1 MKRIFLLIAL
11 IVCVIL
17 SVACASSTDTGTVN
31 TGAAVA
37 TNGQGRFQMKTKI
50 LFINGSE
57 NRDGNTSRMA
67 KQLLGNTQ
75 YDQLNLVD
83 YRVDSLGQ
91 HFEGDQFD
99 VVLKAMQDADV
110 IVFGT
115 PVYWHTMSGS
125 MKNVIDRM
133 YDIRDTANLQ
143 GKQLYF
149 IIQGADPT
157 PQSIES
163 TEYIMTRFAKVYG
176 LELKGMASN
185 SSELQALQSMIQK

>member
-1 MKRIFLLIAL
+1 MKRIFLFIAL
-11 IVCVIL
+11 IVCMIL

-110 IVFGT
+110 IVLGT

-133 YDIRDTANLQ
+133 YDIRDTVNLQ

-185 SSELQALQSMIQK
+185 SSELKALQSMIQK

>member
-11 IVCVIL
+11 IVCMIL

-110 IVFGT
+110 IVLGT

-185 SSELQALQSMIQK
+185 FSELQALQSMIQK

>member
-11 IVCVIL
+11 IVCMIL

-110 IVFGT
+110 IVLGT

-133 YDIRDTANLQ
+133 YDIRDTVNLQ

-185 SSELQALQSMIQK
+185 FSELQALQSMIQK

>member
-1 MKRIFLLIAL
+1 MAIQ
-11 IVCVIL
+11 
-17 SVACASSTDTGTVN
+17 
-31 TGAAVA
+31 AVW
-37 TNGQGRFQMKTKI
+37 R
-50 LFINGSE
+50 
-57 NRDGNTSRMA
+57 

-110 IVFGT
+110 IVLGT

-125 MKNVIDRM
+125 LKNVIDRM
-133 YDIRDTANLQ
+133 YNVRDTANLQ

-157 PQSIES
+157 PQS
-163 TEYIMTRFAKVYG
+163 
-176 LELKGMASN
+176 N
-185 SSELQALQSMIQK
+185 

>member
-11 IVCVIL
+11 IVCMIL
-17 SVACASSTDTGTVN
+17 SVACASSTDTGSVN
-31 TGAAVA
+31 TGAAVT

-99 VVLKAMQDADV
+99 VVLTAMQDADV

-125 MKNVIDRM
+125 MKNIIDRM

-185 SSELQALQSMIQK
+185 SSELQSLQSMIQK

>member
-1 MKRIFLLIAL
+1 MKRIFLFIAL
-11 IVCVIL
+11 IVCMIL

-110 IVFGT
+110 IVLGT

-133 YDIRDTANLQ
+133 YDICDTVNLQ

>member
-11 IVCVIL
+11 IVCMIL
-17 SVACASSTDTGTVN
+17 SVACASSTDTGSVN
-31 TGAAVA
+31 TGAAVT

-185 SSELQALQSMIQK
+185 SSELQSLQSMIQK

>member
-1 MKRIFLLIAL
+1 MKRIFILIVL
-11 IVCVIL
+11 IVCMIL
-17 SVACASSTDTGTVN
+17 SVACASSTDNGTVN

-110 IVFGT
+110 IVLGT

-176 LELKGMASN
+176 LKLKGMASN
-185 SSELQALQSMIQK
+185 SIELQALQSMIQK

>member
-11 IVCVIL
+11 IVCMIL

-31 TGAAVA
+31 TGAAVT

-110 IVFGT
+110 IVLGT

-125 MKNVIDRM
+125 LKNVIDRM
-133 YDIRDTANLQ
+133 YNVRDTANLQ

-163 TEYIMTRFAKVYG
+163 TEYIMTRFAKVYD
-176 LELKGMASN
+176 LELKGWLPIPAN
-185 SSELQALQSMIQK
+185 YKHYNP

>member
-11 IVCVIL
+11 IVCMIL
-17 SVACASSTDTGTVN
+17 SVACTSSTDTGSVN
-31 TGAAVA
+31 TGVAVT

-110 IVFGT
+110 IVLGT

-185 SSELQALQSMIQK
+185 SSKLQALQSMIQK

>member
-1 MKRIFLLIAL
+1 
-11 IVCVIL
+11 
-17 SVACASSTDTGTVN
+17 
-31 TGAAVA
+31 
-37 TNGQGRFQMKTKI
+37 MKTKI

>member
-1 MKRIFLLIAL
+1 MNRIFLLIAL
-11 IVCVIL
+11 IVCMIL

-31 TGAAVA
+31 TGAAVT

-57 NRDGNTSRMA
+57 NRDGNTSRMV

-110 IVFGT
+110 IVLGT

-125 MKNVIDRM
+125 LKNVIDRM
-133 YDIRDTANLQ
+133 YNVRDTANLQ

>member
-11 IVCVIL
+11 IVCMIL
-17 SVACASSTDTGTVN
+17 SVACASSTDTGSVN
-31 TGAAVA
+31 TDAAVT

-110 IVFGT
+110 IVLGT

-125 MKNVIDRM
+125 LKNVIDRM
-133 YDIRDTANLQ
+133 YNVRDTANLQ

-163 TEYIMTRFAKVYG
+163 TEYIMTRFAKVYD

>member
-11 IVCVIL
+11 IVCMIL
-17 SVACASSTDTGTVN
+17 SVACTSSTDTGSVN
-31 TGAAVA
+31 TGVAVT

-185 SSELQALQSMIQK
+185 SSELQELQSMIQK

>member
-11 IVCVIL
+11 IVCMIL
-17 SVACASSTDTGTVN
+17 SVACASSTDTGSVN
-31 TGAAVA
+31 TGAAVT

-125 MKNVIDRM
+125 MKNIIDRM

-185 SSELQALQSMIQK
+185 SSELQSLQSMIQK

>member
-11 IVCVIL
+11 IVCMIL

-31 TGAAVA
+31 TGAAVT

-149 IIQGADPT
+149 IIQGLIPHHN
-157 PQSIES
+157 QLSLRNI
-163 TEYIMTRFAKVYG
+163 
-176 LELKGMASN
+176 L
-185 SSELQALQSMIQK
+185 